1 MKKIFLIIVLFLLPI
16 SIIKAVELPV
26 EVTADAVVLMNLE
39 TEQIIYSK
47 NPDKKEILASLT
59 KVMTAYTVIQNVD
72 DLNKKVTI
80 TEEDIYGLWGFTCI
94 GLEVGDKVSYMDL
107 LYGAILTSGA
117 DATQAIAY
125 HTAGSPEEFVKLM
138 NQEAQKLGL
147 HNTNFEDSYGG
158 HDDNISTA
166 REFAK
171 LLKTCLKNETFKK
184 VFTTYQKTLSND
196 LVAFNSTRGYAFFHG
211 LDENLIT
218 GSKSGYTPEA
228 GLLLASTANIN
239 GTDYALILMKCEV
252 NDYMSTHVLE
262 SYRIYDYLS
271 TLTFETK
278 TVIKKNTVLKTIPV
292 ENSTISEYAVIID
305 EDINITLTPDELQE
319 ITTDIHIASKL
330 TPDNK
335 KGDNLGFVDI
345 LLGNEVIATYDIYL
359 TEDIYSIPKQER
371 IPIIVTIILL
381 LLVFII
387 LIMNL
392 FTRKTKK
399 SK

>member
-1 MKKIFLIIVLFLLPI
+1 MKKIFYIIILFLL
-16 SIIKAVELPV
+16 SINIVKAVELPV
-26 EVTADAVVLMNLE
+26 DVTADAVVLMNLD
-39 TEQIIYSK
+39 TEQIIYTK

-59 KVMTAYTVIQNVD
+59 KVMTAYVVIQNVE

-80 TEEDIYGLWGFTCI
+80 TEEDIYGLWGFTCV

-117 DATQAIAY
+117 DATQALAY
-125 HTAGSPEEFVKLM
+125 HTAGSHEAFVKLM
-138 NQEAQKLGL
+138 NEEAKKLGL
-147 HNTNFEDSYGG
+147 NHTNFEDSYGG
-158 HDDNISTA
+158 HDDNVSTA
-166 REFAK
+166 REFTK
-171 LLKTCLKNETFKK
+171 LLKECLKNETFKK
-184 VFTTYQKTLSND
+184 VFNTYQKKLSND

-239 GTDYALILMKCEV
+239 GTNYALVIMKCEI

-262 SYRIYDYLS
+262 SYRIYDYVS
-271 TLTFETK
+271 TLKFETK

-292 ENSTISEYAVIID
+292 ENGTISEYAVVVD
-305 EDINITLTPDELQE
+305 RDINITLTEDELQA
-319 ITTDIHIASKL
+319 ITTDIHIASKI

-335 KGDNLGFVDI
+335 KGDNLGFVDV

-359 TEDIYSIPKQER
+359 TDDIYTYKEEER

-381 LLVFII
+381 FLVFII
-387 LIMNL
+387 LIVNI
-392 FTRKTKK
+392 FTRKPKK

>member
-1 MKKIFLIIVLFLLPI
+1 MKKIFYIIILFLL
-16 SIIKAVELPV
+16 SINIVKAVELPV
-26 EVTADAVVLMNLE
+26 DVTADAVVLMNLD
-39 TEQIIYSK
+39 TEQIIYTK

-59 KVMTAYTVIQNVD
+59 KVMTAYVVIKNVE

-80 TEEDIYGLWGFTCI
+80 TEEDIYGLWGFTCV

-117 DATQAIAY
+117 DATQALAY
-125 HTAGSPEEFVKLM
+125 HTAGSPEAFVKLM
-138 NQEAQKLGL
+138 NEEAKKLGL
-147 HNTNFEDSYGG
+147 NHTNFEDSYGG
-158 HDDNISTA
+158 HDDNVSTA
-166 REFAK
+166 REFTK
-171 LLKTCLKNETFKK
+171 LLKECLKNETFKK
-184 VFTTYQKTLSND
+184 VFNTYQKKLSND

-239 GTDYALILMKCEV
+239 GTNYALVIMKCEI

-262 SYRIYDYLS
+262 SYRIYDYVS
-271 TLTFETK
+271 TLKFETK

-292 ENSTISEYAVIID
+292 ENGTISEYAVVVD
-305 EDINITLTPDELQE
+305 RDINITLTEDELQA
-319 ITTDIHIASKL
+319 ITTDIHIASKI

-335 KGDNLGFVDI
+335 KGDNLGFVDV

-359 TEDIYSIPKQER
+359 TDDIYTYKEEER

-381 LLVFII
+381 FLVFII
-387 LIMNL
+387 LIVNI
-392 FTRKTKK
+392 FTRKPKK

>member
-1 MKKIFLIIVLFLLPI
+1 MKKIFYIIILFLL
-16 SIIKAVELPV
+16 SINIVKAVELPV
-26 EVTADAVVLMNLE
+26 DVTADAVVLMNLD
-39 TEQIIYSK
+39 TEQIIYTK

-59 KVMTAYTVIQNVD
+59 KVMTAYVVIQNVE

-80 TEEDIYGLWGFTCI
+80 TEEDIYGLWGFTCV

-117 DATQAIAY
+117 DATQALAY
-125 HTAGSPEEFVKLM
+125 HTAGSPEAFVKLM
-138 NQEAQKLGL
+138 NEEAKKLGL
-147 HNTNFEDSYGG
+147 NHTNFEDSYGG
-158 HDDNISTA
+158 HDDNVSTA
-166 REFAK
+166 REFTK
-171 LLKTCLKNETFKK
+171 LLKECLKNETFKK
-184 VFTTYQKTLSND
+184 VFNTYQKKLSND

-211 LDENLIT
+211 LDENLII

-239 GTDYALILMKCEV
+239 GTNYALVIMKCEI

-262 SYRIYDYLS
+262 SYRIYDYVS
-271 TLTFETK
+271 TLKFETK

-292 ENSTISEYAVIID
+292 ENGTISEYAVVVD
-305 EDINITLTPDELQE
+305 RDINITLTEDELQA
-319 ITTDIHIASKL
+319 ITTDIHIASKI
-330 TPDNK
+330 TPNNK

-359 TEDIYSIPKQER
+359 TDDIYTYKEEER

-381 LLVFII
+381 FLVFII
-387 LIMNL
+387 LIVNI
-392 FTRKTKK
+392 FTRKPKK

>member
-1 MKKIFLIIVLFLLPI
+1 MKKIFYIIVLFLL
-16 SIIKAVELPV
+16 SINIVKAVELPV
-26 EVTADAVVLMNLE
+26 DVTAEAVVLMNLD
-39 TEQIIYSK
+39 TEQIIYTK

-59 KVMTAYTVIQNVD
+59 KVMTAYVVIQNVE

-80 TEEDIYGLWGFTCI
+80 TEEDIYGLWGFTCV

-117 DATQAIAY
+117 DATQALAY
-125 HTAGSPEEFVKLM
+125 HTAGSPEAFVKLM
-138 NQEAQKLGL
+138 NEEAKKLGL
-147 HNTNFEDSYGG
+147 NHTNFEDSYGG
-158 HDDNISTA
+158 HDDNVSTA
-166 REFAK
+166 REFTK
-171 LLKTCLKNETFKK
+171 LLKECLKNETFKK
-184 VFTTYQKTLSND
+184 VFNTYQKKLSND

-239 GTDYALILMKCEV
+239 GTNYALVIMKCEI

-262 SYRIYDYLS
+262 SYRIYDYVS
-271 TLTFETK
+271 TLKFETK

-292 ENSTISEYAVIID
+292 ENGTISEYAVVVD
-305 EDINITLTPDELQE
+305 RGINITLTEDELQA
-319 ITTDIHIASKL
+319 ITTDIHIASKI

-335 KGDNLGFVDI
+335 KGDNLGFVDV

-359 TEDIYSIPKQER
+359 TDDIYTYKEEER

-381 LLVFII
+381 FLVFII
-387 LIMNL
+387 LIVNI
-392 FTRKTKK
+392 FTRKPKK

>member
-1 MKKIFLIIVLFLLPI
+1 MKKIFYFLILFLI
-16 SIIKAVELPV
+16 SLNIVKAVELPV
-26 EVTADAVVLMNLE
+26 EVTADAVVLMNLD
-39 TEQIIYSK
+39 TEQIIYTK

-59 KVMTAYTVIQNVD
+59 KVMTVYTVIQNVD
-72 DLNKKVTI
+72 NLNKKITI

-94 GLEVGDKVSYMDL
+94 GLEVGDQVTYMDL

-117 DATQAIAY
+117 DATQALAY
-125 HTAGSPEEFVKLM
+125 HTAGSTEAFVKMM
-138 NQEAQKLGL
+138 NEEASKLEL

-158 HDDNISTA
+158 HDDNVSTA
-166 REFAK
+166 REFTK
-171 LLKTCLKNETFKK
+171 LLKECLKNETFKK
-184 VFTTYQKTLSND
+184 VFTTYQKKLSND

-239 GTDYALILMKCEV
+239 DANYLLVLMKCEI

-262 SYRIYDYLS
+262 SYRIYDYVS
-271 TLTFETK
+271 TLKFETK
-278 TVIKKNTVLKTIPV
+278 TIIKKNTVLKTIPV
-292 ENSTISEYAVIID
+292 ENSTISEYAVIVD
-305 EDINITLTPDELQE
+305 KDINITLTEDELQS
-319 ITTDIHIASKL
+319 ITTDIHIANKI

-359 TEDIYSIPKQER
+359 TEEIYTSKQEER

-381 LLVFII
+381 FLVFTI
-387 LIMNL
+387 LLANI
-392 FTRKTKK
+392 FTRKPKK